1 MKKQNKKSGIKR
13 TSALTLGAMG
23 VVYGDIGTS
32 PIYAFNE
39 AVRAGGDTRDEI
51 LGVLSL
57 VFWTLTVV
65 VSIKY
70 MLFVLNADNKGEGGT
85 IALFSQLPSKI
96 RSGRKGILGFTV
108 FLFLMAAAM
117 EFSDGILT
125 PAISVIS
132 AVEGIKS
139 INPELEYL
147 VVPITVLILAL
158 LFTFQFKGTHN
169 LGKVFGPVMIV
180 WFITL
185 SIIGV
190 YQIVQNPES
199 LVALNPM
206 YAANFVVSHGFQT
219 MFVMASV
226 ILAVTGAEALFA
238 DLGHFGRG
246 PIRIGWF
253 GLAGIALPLSYFG
266 QGALLL
272 RDPSKL
278 GNSFF
283 GMVPAGLPALLLL
296 LITTLATII
305 ASQALISAVASLASQ
320 ASQSGLLPRLRIKH
334 TNHHERGQI
343 FVPFVNTVV
352 GLGSIALVIVFGSS
366 SALAGAYSFAIAFTM
381 LVSTIGLILLAMS
394 KWKRARFIL
403 LPIFVVFLLLDLT
416 LFAATTTK
424 LLTGAWL
431 PLLTGFCLASMM
443 WIWRKGRFELDKRL
457 SETSMSWAQV
467 TRMRKQGKV
476 VITDNVGIYPSAVL
490 GVVPQALEQQIRV
503 LGSMPRE
510 ILVVTVESIDSPV
523 CHKPPV
529 YEKVNDYLATVSVA
543 SGFMEQ
549 RNVPRALRSHSVS
562 DHFDERDAIYF
573 VTDRTLIP
581 ADKTGLNKA
590 EELIFT
596 TLHRNATTPAHY
608 YHLPERRVITF
619 DISIEV

>member
-1 MKKQNKKSGIKR
+1 
-13 TSALTLGAMG
+13 
-23 VVYGDIGTS
+23 
-32 PIYAFNE
+32 
-39 AVRAGGDTRDEI
+39 
-51 LGVLSL
+51 
-57 VFWTLTVV
+57 
-65 VSIKY
+65 
-70 MLFVLNADNKGEGGT
+70 
-85 IALFSQLPSKI
+85 
-96 RSGRKGILGFTV
+96 
-108 FLFLMAAAM
+108 
-117 EFSDGILT
+117 
-125 PAISVIS
+125 
-132 AVEGIKS
+132 
-139 INPELEYL
+139 
-147 VVPITVLILAL
+147 
-158 LFTFQFKGTHN
+158 
-169 LGKVFGPVMIV
+169 MII

-185 SIIGV
+185 SVIGI
-190 YQIVQNPES
+190 YQITLNPES

-206 YAANFVVSHGFQT
+206 YAANFVIDHGFQT
-219 MFVMASV
+219 LFVMASV

-272 RDPSKL
+272 RDPSAI

-283 GMVPAGLPALLLL
+283 GMVPAGIPALLLL
-296 LITTLATII
+296 LITTMATII

-320 ASQSGLLPRLRIKH
+320 ASQLGLLPRLRIKH
-334 TNHHERGQI
+334 TNQEERGQI

-352 GLGSIALVIVFGSS
+352 GLGSIALVIIFGSS

-381 LVSTIGLILLAMS
+381 LVSTIGLILLALS
-394 KWKRARFIL
+394 KWKRFSFVL
-403 LPIFVVFLLLDLT
+403 LPIFSLFLIMDLT
-416 LFAATTTK
+416 LFAASATK
-424 LLTGAWL
+424 LITGAWL
-431 PLLTGFCLASMM
+431 PLLAGFCLASMM

-467 TRMRKQGKV
+467 TRLRKSGKV
-476 VITDNVGIYPSAVL
+476 AITDNIGIYPSAVIGL
-490 GVVPQALEQQIRV
+490 VPQALEQQIRV
-503 LGSMPRE
+503 LGSMPKQ
-510 ILVVTVESIDSPV
+510 ILVVTVESMETPI

-529 YEKVNDYLATVSVA
+529 YKEVNEYLASVSVP

-562 DHFDERDAIYF
+562 EHFDERDAIYF